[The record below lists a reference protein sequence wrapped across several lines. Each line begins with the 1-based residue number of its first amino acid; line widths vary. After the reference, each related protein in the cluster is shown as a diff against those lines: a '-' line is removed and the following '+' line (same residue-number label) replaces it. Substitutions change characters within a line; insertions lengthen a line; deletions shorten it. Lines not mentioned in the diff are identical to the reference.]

1 MGNMCRRR
9 KSSLLVWNK
18 KKMEESSPFLEE
30 NLKLVEDC
38 CSRYCERMRT
48 NFFTSVSLRER
59 TAVVEVE
66 LRSSC
71 LAAEEW
77 KLLREAEPHLCKI
90 SFCGETGH
98 TALLHVKFFK

>member
-1 MGNMCRRR
+1 MRNTRRRR
-9 KSSLLVWNK
+9 KSSLLIWNK

-66 LRSSC
+66 W
-71 LAAEEW
+71 E
-77 KLLREAEPHLCKI
+77 LLREAEPHLCKI
-90 SFCGETGH
+90 SFCGETGR
-98 TALLHVKFFK
+98 TVLLYVKFFK